1 LRAKREKRRAK
12 NLETD
17 STLTAAENDEMANV
31 VEKEEI
37 ADRKKAEVAALD
49 VLSEIERVISILY
62 FVISTIGNPL
72 F

>member
-1 LRAKREKRRAK
+1 
-12 NLETD
+12 
-17 STLTAAENDEMANV
+17 MANV